1 MSASFHKTS
10 IDIALRIVLASSN
23 MDDSCRVVKIFAI
36 HGWFATRWWI
46 TGSDF
51 PVSYNHSDRKLMTN
65 RPAGVTSYSIGLNPS
80 YRNCD
85 SWRYIVQLHRRER
98 IIRSTCAVPF
108 CIPVAIVVCKHRG
121 NGDKGTKL
129 VPPSAPVADT

>member
-1 MSASFHKTS
+1 MS

-36 HGWFATRWWI
+36 HGWFATRCCI

-51 PVSYNHSDRKLMTN
+51 PVSYSHSDRKLMTN

-98 IIRSTCAVPF
+98 IIRSTCAVPLQWQLLF
-108 CIPVAIVVCKHRG
+108 VSIAETEIKAQNSFPRVHLSRIHR
-121 NGDKGTKL
+121 D
-129 VPPSAPVADT
+129 VRVS